1 MKKKVFEEIENAE
14 ESMIRQLMRV
24 ELCKSE
30 FEHEERFS
38 SAHEAESVIREE
50 LEEAEEEMQKC
61 RKNFEI
67 IHASL
72 RDGDDC
78 GVALYAEELQ
88 KTAVRCA
95 AELLQLG
102 AMCQKGWAKKW
113 ENRKSEK

>member
-50 LEEAEEEMQKC
+50 LEEAEEEMQRC

-78 GVALYAEELQ
+78 GVALYVEALQ